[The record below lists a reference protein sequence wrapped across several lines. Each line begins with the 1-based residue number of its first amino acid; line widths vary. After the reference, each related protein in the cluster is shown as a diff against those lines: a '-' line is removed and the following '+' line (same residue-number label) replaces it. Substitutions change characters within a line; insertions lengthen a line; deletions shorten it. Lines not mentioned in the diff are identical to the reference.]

1 LFFSFG
7 SSDQVHNR
15 QIQFG
20 FLRQS
25 NEDARVQHSTGA
37 IRSLEVPADP
47 QDEQTWPEAREAGG
61 CILCGGPLEKQ
72 VSNLFDTRFGLAG
85 RYEARR
91 CLHCSLEQIFPVP
104 SPKRLKS
111 IYESHYN
118 FGGEKNT
125 LYTRLRE
132 WFLFSSLN
140 RIWERVDGDISFH
153 QLRGAGRLLDIG
165 CNEGRN
171 LRIYAR
177 NGFQAEGLELNETA
191 AAEARKEGFN
201 VHTCLLG
208 EFSPTYRFNAAVLS
222 NVLEHALDPRQMLM
236 DVQRILTPG
245 GQVFISCPNSRSWLR
260 AVFGKWWIN
269 WHVPFHISHFSAR
282 TLRKLLED
290 TGFKRIEILQITPSL
305 WVAQSS
311 IARCFARESN
321 KTRQLMNPFLTMF
334 LMLFARFILFP
345 ALWLG
350 NRIGRGDCLLAVAV
364 KP

>member
-1 LFFSFG
+1 M
-7 SSDQVHNR
+7 
-15 QIQFG
+15 
-20 FLRQS
+20 
-25 NEDARVQHSTGA
+25 QHSTGTV
-37 IRSLEVPADP
+37 RGLEAPAESP
-47 QDEQTWPEAREAGG
+47 GEQTWPEDREAGS

-72 VSNLFDTRFGLAG
+72 VSDLFDTRFGLAG

-91 CLHCSLEQIFPVP
+91 CLRCSLEQIFPAP
-104 SPKRLKS
+104 SLERLKS

-132 WFLFSSLN
+132 RFLFSSLN
-140 RIWERVDGDISFH
+140 RIWERVDGDIFFH
-153 QLRGAGRLLDIG
+153 NLRGTGRLLDIG

-191 AAEARKEGFN
+191 AAEARKAGFN

-208 EFSPTYRFNAAVLS
+208 EFDPAYRFNTAVLS
-222 NVLEHALDPRQMLM
+222 NVLEHALDPQQMLM
-236 DVQRILTPG
+236 DVQRILAPG
-245 GQVFISCPNSRSWLR
+245 GQLCVSCPNSRSWLR

-269 WHVPFHISHFSAR
+269 WHVPFHISHFSEG

-305 WVAQSS
+305 WVTQSF
-311 IARCFARESN
+311 IAYCFAREN
-321 KTRQLMNPFLTMF
+321 RKTRQLRNPFLTAF
-334 LMLFARFILFP
+334 LMLLTRFLLFP

-350 NRIGRGDCLLAVAV
+350 NRIGRGDCLLAVAA
-364 KP
+364 KS

>member
-1 LFFSFG
+1 
-7 SSDQVHNR
+7 
-15 QIQFG
+15 
-20 FLRQS
+20 
-25 NEDARVQHSTGA
+25 VQHTTGA
-37 IRSLEVPADP
+37 VRSLEAPAESP
-47 QDEQTWPEAREAGG
+47 SEQTWPGAREAGG

-72 VSNLFDTRFGLAG
+72 ASDLFDTRFGLAG

-104 SPKRLKS
+104 ASATLKS

-132 WFLFSSLN
+132 RFLLSSLN
-140 RIWERVDGDISFH
+140 RIWARVDGDISFH

-177 NGFQAEGLELNETA
+177 NGFQTEGLELNETA
-191 AAEARKEGFN
+191 AAEARKAGFN

-208 EFSPTYRFNAAVLS
+208 EFDSPYRFNAAVLS
-222 NVLEHALDPRQMLM
+222 NVLEHALDPRQMLL
-236 DVQRILTPG
+236 DVRRILAPG
-245 GQVFISCPNSRSWLR
+245 GQVCISCPNSRSWLR
-260 AVFGKWWIN
+260 ALFGKWWIN
-269 WHVPFHISHFSAR
+269 WHVPFHISHFSEG

-290 TGFKRIEILQITPSL
+290 TGYKRIEVFQITPSL
-305 WVAQSS
+305 WVAQSF
-311 IARCFARESN
+311 IACCFAKESK
-321 KTRQLMNPFLTMF
+321 KTRQLRNPFLTVF

-350 NRIGRGDCLLAVAV
+350 NRIGRGDCLLAVAC
-364 KP
+364 KS